1 MRLILILIVIIAIF
15 AVVQSKR
22 HNCEFGADG
31 WFDCVINKTKDEF
44 SSKMPESSP
53 ETPVAEAPAAETP
66 TSDST
71 Q

>member
-22 HNCEFGADG
+22 HNCEFGGDG
-31 WFDCVINKTKDEF
+31 WFDCVIDNTKKEF
-44 SSKMPESSP
+44 SGMPESSP
-53 ETPVAEAPAAETP
+53 ETPAAEAPATETP
-66 TSDST
+66 ASESS